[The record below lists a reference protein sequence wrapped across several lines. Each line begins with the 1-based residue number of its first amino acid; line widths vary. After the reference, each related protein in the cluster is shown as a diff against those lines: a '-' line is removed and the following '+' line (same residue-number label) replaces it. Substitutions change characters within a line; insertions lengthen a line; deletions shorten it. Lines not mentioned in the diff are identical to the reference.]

1 MNHSSTHARTL
12 RLVHMALLTAL
23 MLLLQLALGGLRI
36 GPVTLSFSLVPLVIA
51 AVLIGPGAGALL
63 GLVSGAVTYIWQVLP
78 AADPFYAL
86 LIATNPLVTA
96 LICVSKTTLAGLL
109 AGLCYRAI
117 CKISKYRALN
127 VILPAA
133 VCPIINTGIFCL
145 GMYFGFGSALQSSKV
160 FGAAASAGLVSFIL
174 IGLAG
179 INFICELLTNV
190 VICPIICKALYST
203 KYFKTDK

>member
-12 RLVHMALLTAL
+12 RLVQMALLTAL

-51 AVLIGPGAGALL
+51 AVFIGPGAGAFL
-63 GLVSGAVTYIWQVLP
+63 GLVSGVVTFIQVLT
-78 AADPFYAL
+78 AADPFYTL
-86 LIATNPLVTA
+86 LIATNPFVTA
-96 LICVSKTTLAGLL
+96 VICITKTTLAGLL

-117 CKISKYRALN
+117 CKVSKYRSLN

-133 VCPIINTGIFCL
+133 VCPIINTGIFCF
-145 GMYFGFGSALQSSKV
+145 GMYFGFGSALQSSEV
-160 FGAAASAGLVSFIL
+160 FGAAASASLISFVL

-179 INFICELLTNV
+179 VNFIYELLTNIV
-190 VICPIICKALYST
+190 VCPIICTALYST
-203 KYFKTDK
+203 KYFKSDN

>member
-12 RLVHMALLTAL
+12 RLVQIALLTAL
-23 MLLLQLALGGLRI
+23 MLLLQLAFGSLRI

-51 AVLIGPGAGALL
+51 AVFIGPGAGAFL
-63 GLVSGAVTYIWQVLP
+63 GLVSGAVTFIQVLT
-78 AADPFYAL
+78 AADPFYTL
-86 LIATNPLVTA
+86 LIATNPFLTA
-96 LICVSKTTLAGLL
+96 VICITKTTLAGLL

-117 CKISKYRALN
+117 CKVSKYRALN

-145 GMYFGFGSALQSSKV
+145 GMYFGFGSALQSSET
-160 FGAAASAGLVSFIL
+160 FGAAASASLISFVL

-179 INFICELLTNV
+179 VNFIYELLTNV
-190 VICPIICKALYST
+190 VVCPIISKALYST
-203 KYFKTDK
+203 KFFKTDK